1 MRRSFDCRTGYTQEG
16 MDEVIRVHRLNE
28 QEFLINCEQIEF
40 IEETPNTVVSMVS
53 GRKLVVS
60 ETSAQLQQ
68 LIIEYKR
75 KIYCADNT

>member
-1 MRRSFDCRTGYTQEG
+1 